1 MKRKELV
8 TLSDKINYVD
18 YGFLIKTIDAVINII
33 RTGNYPRIIK
43 WKEMGKTLSLIE
55 ATKITNK
62 NRNSPDKQKI
72 KKQILPVAA
81 FNGVFSEITEKGLY
95 EYSSFTA
102 LDIDHLDTEEDMKSF
117 FFKKAHSLCFCND
130 KK

>member
-1 MKRKELV
+1 MRNIITHTNKCNYTKYGLK
-8 TLSDKINYVD
+8 TLAINE
-18 YGFLIKTIDAVINII
+18 VINII
-33 RTGNYPRIIK
+33 RTGNYPNFIY
-43 WKEMGKTLSLIE
+43 WSKENKLLSLIE

-117 FFKKAHSLCFCND
+117 FFKKAHSLCFL
-130 KK
+130 

>member
-1 MKRKELV
+1 M
-8 TLSDKINYVD
+8 
-18 YGFLIKTIDAVINII
+18 IKTIDEVINII
-33 RTGNYPRIIK
+33 RTGNYPNFIY
-43 WKEMGKTLSLIE
+43 WSKENKLLSLIE

-117 FFKKAHSLCFCND
+117 FSKKLIPCVFCND